1 MPRWILFVCLV
12 VAAPFVR
19 AQPDTAPRI
28 PAAETSFG
36 SGLSSYRSAE
46 YVEALRLFSR
56 VAEDF
61 GYNARTTAAL
71 LMAGKSAY
79 ADGNF
84 DQALSTLTTFIR
96 LYPRSRYVHEAQDV
110 IRMVTQGGPAGPDVF
125 ELGVIL
131 PATGES
137 GYLAQALF
145 NGVRLAVDAYNA
157 RAPGRPV
164 RLVFRDTEGSEA
176 GASVAMNLVVREGVE
191 AVIGPLFSQEAISA
205 AGVAER
211 EGIVLI
217 APLATEEG
225 VSSGRRF
232 VFQANPTFLMR
243 GRVMAR
249 YAVEGLQLG
258 RLGVVAETGSYGE
271 VMADG
276 FQEEAGRLG
285 ALVPL
290 SQRIAAEDWQRLP
303 SVVGIA
309 AMSRID
315 AVYFPVTGADGGE
328 HAAQALRGMEAMGLE
343 GVVGALGNTEWE
355 TLDASRGRASRLGTY
370 FTLDFFIDDEASID
384 FVARYRE
391 LAGIQADRLALIGY
405 DTAQFVLN
413 QINNGAEDSLADKI
427 RNAPRHR
434 GLAHKIEFAGGQIN
448 QALFIMAYRNGEA
461 VLVE

>member
-1 MPRWILFVCLV
+1 MARWILFVSLL

-19 AQPDTAPRI
+19 AQPDTASRI
-28 PAAETSFG
+28 PAAETSFD

-46 YVEALRLFSR
+46 YAEAFRLFSR
-56 VAEDF
+56 VAEAF

-79 ADGNF
+79 ADGDF
-84 DQALSTLTTFIR
+84 DQALSTLTTFVR
-96 LYPRSRYVHEAQDV
+96 LYPRSRYVDEAEDM
-110 IRMVTQGGPAGPDVF
+110 IRRAVQGQRTGPDVF

-145 NGVRLAVDAYNA
+145 NGVRLAVDTHNA
-157 RAPGRPV
+157 RAPRRPV
-164 RLVFRDTEGSEA
+164 RLIFRDTEGSEA
-176 GASVAMNLVVREGVE
+176 GGSVAMNLVVREGVE

-217 APLATEEG
+217 APLATDEG
-225 VSSGRRF
+225 VSAGRRF
-232 VFQANPTFLMR
+232 VFQANPTFSMR
-243 GRVMAR
+243 GRTMAR
-249 YAVEGLQLG
+249 FAVEDLQLG

-276 FQEEAGRLG
+276 FQDEVARLG
-285 ALVPL
+285 AQVTL
-290 SQRIAAEDWQRLP
+290 SHRIAAEDWQRLP
-303 SVVGIA
+303 SAVGID
-309 AMSRID
+309 AMRGID

-343 GVVGALGNTEWE
+343 GVVGTLGNTEWE
-355 TLDASRGRASRLGTY
+355 TLDASRDSASRLGTY
-370 FTLDFFIDDEASID
+370 FTQDFLVDDEASTG

-405 DTAQFVLN
+405 DTAEFILN
-413 QINNGAEDSLADKI
+413 QINNGVEGSLADKI
-427 RNAPRHR
+427 RTAPQLR
-434 GLAHKIEFAGGQIN
+434 GLAHKIEFAGGQVN
-448 QALFIMAYRNGEA
+448 QALFIMAYRNGE
-461 VLVE
+461 VVFVQ